1 MVVDDDADTRN
12 VISRMLQSQG
22 HFVLEV
28 GNGLEVV
35 ALAARHRP
43 EVITLDLIMPE
54 VDGLE
59 VLRTLQANSQTRQIP
74 VICVSISD
82 DLSAQALQ
90 TGAVQFIQKPLEAAT
105 LLSAINAVCGASSR
119 STGSASPAAAG

>member
-1 MVVDDDADTRN
+1 MVVDDDTDTRN
-12 VISRMLQSQG
+12 VLSRMLQSQG

-28 GNGLEVV
+28 GNGLE
-35 ALAARHRP
+35 AADLAARHRP

-59 VLRTLQANSQTRQIP
+59 VLRTLTANSQTRQIP

-82 DLSAQALQ
+82 ELSAEALQ
-90 TGAVQFIQKPLEAAT
+90 SGAVQFIQKPLEPAT
-105 LLSAINAVCGASSR
+105 LLSAINAVCG
-119 STGSASPAAAG
+119 TGSGSAESGSPAATG